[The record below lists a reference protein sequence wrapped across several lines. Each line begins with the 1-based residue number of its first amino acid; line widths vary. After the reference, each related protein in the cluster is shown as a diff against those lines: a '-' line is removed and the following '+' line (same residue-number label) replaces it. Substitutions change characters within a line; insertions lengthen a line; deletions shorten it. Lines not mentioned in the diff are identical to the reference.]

1 MIGLRSRQAPYYQY
15 STLDAECARDAA
27 RRKAAEWFSLSFDSI
42 FFAGDRGHP
51 ERNRLSGG
59 TREAPADSVFVR
71 EIPRPAREN
80 PASGMTPERTEFES
94 GLRRTLVEFWEA
106 EDHTYDKG
114 SNIFRESSLAKR
126 TSTSVVKT
134 SSPKPDGPGCRVALI
149 GFGIVGRSVA
159 KILCEG
165 QSSSLRLTC
174 ICNRNVERKKQAW
187 VPSDVTWTDDVQS
200 VLQSDADVVIELI
213 GGLTP
218 AEQIVR
224 GALEAGKSVVTANK
238 QLIARHGTE
247 LLQLAASKG
256 CQLEF
261 GASVAGGVPVLP
273 ALRTGLCGDRLHGIA
288 GILNGTCNYILSRI
302 ESARIPFSEA
312 LEEAQARGY
321 AEADASEDLDG
332 GDARAKLTILA
343 LAGLHTQ
350 VAPESIRARTIRT
363 LDAIDFDY
371 AAQLGCT
378 IRQISRAD
386 LKGDTLFAEVG
397 PCLVASDSPFG
408 RVQRNLNLVLT
419 SGQYGGDMAFL
430 GAGAGGDPTAVA
442 VVSDVMFV
450 AQRLRAE
457 KQAAASTM
465 AAAQISS
472 PTISSDF
479 ETPWY
484 LRFFV
489 RDQPGIVARLAQILA
504 RHHLN
509 IDSLL
514 QKPGFE
520 KSSLPFVITL
530 EPCRDS
536 QLHPALEE
544 MSGLEFTLRP
554 CLCLPIL
561 K

>member
-1 MIGLRSRQAPYYQY
+1 MPPEGRFSE
-15 STLDAECARDAA
+15 AEGRTYDGGS
-27 RRKAAEWFSLSFDSI
+27 WM
-42 FFAGDRGHP
+42 GHP
-51 ERNRLSGG
+51 LAKQTSRS
-59 TREAPADSVFVR
+59 SVNEVSAKAG
-71 EIPRPAREN
+71 RPA
-80 PASGMTPERTEFES
+80 
-94 GLRRTLVEFWEA
+94 
-106 EDHTYDKG
+106 
-114 SNIFRESSLAKR
+114 
-126 TSTSVVKT
+126 
-134 SSPKPDGPGCRVALI
+134 CRVALI
-149 GFGIVGRSVA
+149 GFGTVGRSVA
-159 KILCEG
+159 KILCET
-165 QSSSLRLTC
+165 QSSSLRLTHM
-174 ICNRNVERKKQAW
+174 CNRNVERKKQPW
-187 VPSDVTWTDDVQS
+187 VPSDVIWTDDVE
-200 VLQSDADVVIELI
+200 LILKSDIDIVIELI
-213 GGLTP
+213 GGLNP
-218 AEQIVR
+218 AKQIVE
-224 GALEAGKSVVTANK
+224 ATLKAGKSVVTANK

-247 LLQLAASKG
+247 LLQLASTKG

-273 ALRTGLCGDRLHGIA
+273 ALRTGLCGDSLHGIA

-302 ESARIPFSEA
+302 ENARIPFSEA

-332 GDARAKLTILA
+332 GDARAKLTILV

-386 LKGDTLFAEVG
+386 LKQQTLFAEVG
-397 PCLVASDSPFG
+397 PCLVPSDSPFG

-419 SGQYGGDMAFL
+419 SGKYGGDMAFL

-442 VVSDVMFV
+442 VVSDLMVV
-450 AQRLRAE
+450 AERLGSENRFPAL
-457 KQAAASTM
+457 
-465 AAAQISS
+465 QIST
-472 PTISSDF
+472 PAISSDF

-489 RDQPGIVARLAQILA
+489 RDQPGIVARLAEILA
-504 RHHLN
+504 KHRLN

-544 MSGLEFTLRP
+544 MSGLEFSIRP

>member
-1 MIGLRSRQAPYYQY
+1 
-15 STLDAECARDAA
+15 
-27 RRKAAEWFSLSFDSI
+27 
-42 FFAGDRGHP
+42 
-51 ERNRLSGG
+51 
-59 TREAPADSVFVR
+59 
-71 EIPRPAREN
+71 
-80 PASGMTPERTEFES
+80 
-94 GLRRTLVEFWEA
+94 
-106 EDHTYDKG
+106 
-114 SNIFRESSLAKR
+114 LAKQG
-126 TSTSVVKT
+126 STT
-134 SSPKPDGPGCRVALI
+134 ATKPDSHDVAGRTPACRVALI
-149 GFGIVGRSVA
+149 GFGTVGRAVA
-159 KILCEG
+159 KILCER
-165 QSSSLRLTC
+165 SDDSLRLTH
-174 ICNRNVERKKQAW
+174 ICNRHVERKKQPW
-187 VPSDVTWTDDVQS
+187 VPSDVIWTDDVES
-200 VLQSDADVVIELI
+200 VLKSEVDIVIELI

-224 GALEAGKSVVTANK
+224 GALESGKSVVTANK
-238 QLIARHGTE
+238 QLIARHGPD
-247 LLQLAASKG
+247 LLQLAAAKG

-302 ESARIPFSEA
+302 ENARIPFSEA

-332 GDARAKLTILA
+332 GDARAKLAILA

-350 VAPESIRARTIRT
+350 VAPESIRARTIRAV
-363 LDAIDFDY
+363 DAVDFDY
-371 AAQLGCT
+371 AAELDCT
-378 IRQISRAD
+378 IRQISRAN
-386 LKGDTLFAEVG
+386 LKEDTLFAEVG
-397 PCLVASDSPFG
+397 PCLVPTGSPFG

-442 VVSDVMFV
+442 VVSDLLFV
-450 AQRLRAE
+450 AQGLAGGKRDVTSYISTAE
-457 KQAAASTM
+457 
-465 AAAQISS
+465 ISC
-472 PTISSDF
+472 DF

-504 RHHLN
+504 AHHLN

-520 KSSLPFVITL
+520 KASLPFVITL
-530 EPCRDS
+530 ESCRDS
-536 QLHPALEE
+536 LLHPALEE
-544 MSGLEFTLRP
+544 MSGLEFALRP

-561 K
+561 R

>member
-1 MIGLRSRQAPYYQY
+1 M
-15 STLDAECARDAA
+15 
-27 RRKAAEWFSLSFDSI
+27 
-42 FFAGDRGHP
+42 
-51 ERNRLSGG
+51 
-59 TREAPADSVFVR
+59 
-71 EIPRPAREN
+71 
-80 PASGMTPERTEFES
+80 
-94 GLRRTLVEFWEA
+94 
-106 EDHTYDKG
+106 
-114 SNIFRESSLAKR
+114 KR
-126 TSTSVVKT
+126 TSESTATVHPQKHGSV
-134 SSPKPDGPGCRVALI
+134 CRVALI
-149 GFGIVGRSVA
+149 GFGTVGRSVA
-159 KILCEG
+159 KIL
-165 QSSSLRLTC
+165 SASKNSALRLTHV
-174 ICNRNVERKKQAW
+174 CNRNVQRKKQDW
-187 VPSDVTWTDDVQS
+187 VPSDVLWTEDIDAVLKSDV
-200 VLQSDADVVIELI
+200 DIVIELI
-213 GGLTP
+213 GGLNP

-224 GALEAGKSVVTANK
+224 KALESGKSVVTANK
-238 QLIARHGTE
+238 QLIARCGPD
-247 LLQLAASKG
+247 LLQLASSKG

-302 ESARIPFSEA
+302 ENARVPFSEA

-332 GDARAKLTILA
+332 GDARAKLAILA
-343 LAGLHTQ
+343 LAGLHARVT
-350 VAPESIRARTIRT
+350 PESMRARTIRPI
-363 LDAIDFDY
+363 DAVDFDY
-371 AAQLGCT
+371 AAELGCT

-386 LKGDTLFAEVG
+386 LKEGTLFADVG
-397 PCLVASDSPFG
+397 PCLVPSDSPFG

-450 AQRLRAE
+450 AETL
-457 KQAAASTM
+457 AAGKRDVGSTVT
-465 AAAQISS
+465 APSISC
-472 PTISSDF
+472 DF

-489 RDQPGIVARLAQILA
+489 RDQPGIVAKLAQILA
-504 RHHLN
+504 EHHLN

-536 QLHPALEE
+536 QLHPALEK
-544 MSGLEFTLRP
+544 MSSLDFAIRP

-561 K
+561 R

>member
-1 MIGLRSRQAPYYQY
+1 LPKQTSKP
-15 STLDAECARDAA
+15 AA
-27 RRKAAEWFSLSFDSI
+27 KAATAKSQKQDS
-42 FFAGDRGHP
+42 A
-51 ERNRLSGG
+51 
-59 TREAPADSVFVR
+59 
-71 EIPRPAREN
+71 
-80 PASGMTPERTEFES
+80 
-94 GLRRTLVEFWEA
+94 
-106 EDHTYDKG
+106 
-114 SNIFRESSLAKR
+114 
-126 TSTSVVKT
+126 
-134 SSPKPDGPGCRVALI
+134 CRVALI
-149 GFGIVGRSVA
+149 GFGTVGRAVA
-159 KILCEG
+159 KILCESG
-165 QSSSLRLTC
+165 DGSLRLTH

-187 VPSDVTWTDDVQS
+187 VPSDVIWTDDVQA
-200 VLQSDADVVIELI
+200 VLKSDVQIVIELI
-213 GGLTP
+213 GGLNP

-224 GALEAGKSVVTANK
+224 SALGSGKSVVTANK
-238 QLIARHGTE
+238 QLIARHGPD
-247 LLQLAASKG
+247 LLQLANSNG
-256 CQLEF
+256 CQIEF

-273 ALRTGLCGDRLHGIA
+273 SLRTGLCGDKLHGIA

-302 ESARIPFSEA
+302 ENARIPFSEA

-332 GDARAKLTILA
+332 GDARAKLAILA
-343 LAGLHTQ
+343 LAGLHSR
-350 VAPESIRARTIRT
+350 VAPESVRARTIRAI
-363 LDAIDFDY
+363 DAVDFDY
-371 AAQLGCT
+371 AAELGCT

-386 LKGDTLFAEVG
+386 LKAGTLFADVG
-397 PCLVASDSPFG
+397 PCLVPTDSPFG

-442 VVSDVMFV
+442 VVSDLMFV
-450 AQRLRAE
+450 AQSLSAGGGKRDV
-457 KQAAASTM
+457 ASRVST
-465 AAAQISS
+465 
-472 PTISSDF
+472 PEISSDF

-504 RHHLN
+504 AHRLN

-536 QLHPALEE
+536 LLHPALEE
-544 MSGLEFTLRP
+544 MAGLEFAVRP

-561 K
+561 R